1 MLVSGGPLTD
11 GTATRAIKRIWR
23 AGVLCD
29 RRAFVASAA
38 EAEELDAFDAQVAKV
53 PQRPIR
59 IYVRI
64 VVSAASLPGR

>member
-1 MLVSGGPLTD
+1 VTG
-11 GTATRAIKRIWR
+11 
-23 AGVLCD
+23 
-29 RRAFVASAA
+29 AFVANAA